1 MEVSRGHKSSLRE
14 YSRGRLRGPS
24 GGPQGLQWESQ
35 ADVVGTS
42 GDTVEISEDA
52 LSALRGY
59 SEGLRSNFLS
69 DCCF

>member
-1 MEVSRGHKSSLRE
+1 M
-14 YSRGRLRGPS
+14 
-24 GGPQGLQWESQ
+24 QWESQ

-42 GDTVEISEDA
+42 GDTVEVSEDS
-52 LSALRGY
+52 LGALRGY